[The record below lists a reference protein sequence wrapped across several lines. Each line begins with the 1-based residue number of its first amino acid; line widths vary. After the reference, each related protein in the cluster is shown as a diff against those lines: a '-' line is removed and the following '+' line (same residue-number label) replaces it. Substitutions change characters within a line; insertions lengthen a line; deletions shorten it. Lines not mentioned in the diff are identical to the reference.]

1 MPKVKLTVVES
12 RCRSG
17 YHTAGQEFIVGDICP
32 PICHELW
39 NNIYPSLYV
48 LLNGGELDQGDA
60 RAKRFSAKCPDEGR
74 VTVRAEVIDDCISH

>member
-17 YHTAGQEFIVGDICP
+17 CMKQGDVFIVEDLCP

-39 NNIYPSLYV
+39 SMIYPNVYV
-48 LLNGGELDQGDA
+48 LLNGGQLDQGES
-60 RAKRFSAKCPDEGR
+60 RATWFQQRCGDESR
-74 VTVRAEVIDDCISH
+74 VLIRGEVVEE